1 MIWLELKTVNYQKIY
16 EYYFIIL
23 EYEYSSDDE

>member
-16 EYYFIIL
+16 EIYFIIR

>member
-1 MIWLELKTVNYQKIY
+1 MIWLELKTVNYQKIH